1 MVKKVLPPLNE
12 QNQVPNIAGSGE
24 WKSEDATF
32 LEKLAKGLKMSGE
45 EVVSAADINSVPD
58 VWARVLIVRNGL
70 LDNSKSIVD
79 EWRGTLALLALAPYY
94 KHIYGLSSNIVN
106 IQDIKNNPYTNAGSP
121 DTNYAHIGKILFDV
135 KPQDTMAQG
144 QDWNAIGVLTFN
156 KKEISERIISICDYL
171 NLEKSFDSFVK
182 WIIDLR
188 KELNI
193 PHKLSEVVDEEKID
207 LDKLSKMAF
216 EDPSTSGNPKKLS
229 KADMKVMYEHS
240 ISGELF

>member
-70 LDNSKSIVD
+70 LDGSKSIVD
-79 EWRGTLALLALAPYY
+79 EWRGTLALLALEPYY
-94 KHIYGLSSNIVN
+94 KHIYDLSSDIVN
-106 IQDIKNNPYTNAGSP
+106 IQDIKNNPYTTAPTDG
-121 DTNYAHIGKILFDV
+121 DNYSHIGKILFDV
-135 KPQDTMAQG
+135 KPQDTMVQN

-156 KKEISERIISICDYL
+156 KKAIAVAVVILVVAIII
-171 NLEKSFDSFVK
+171 
-182 WIIDLR
+182 
-188 KELNI
+188 
-193 PHKLSEVVDEEKID
+193 
-207 LDKLSKMAF
+207 
-216 EDPSTSGNPKKLS
+216 
-229 KADMKVMYEHS
+229 
-240 ISGELF
+240 

>member
-1 MVKKVLPPLNE
+1 MVRKVLPPLNE

-45 EVVSAADINSVPD
+45 DVVSAADINSVPD

-94 KHIYGLSSNIVN
+94 KHIYELSSDIVT

-144 QDWNAIGVLTFN
+144 QDWNAIGVLNFN
-156 KKEISERIISICDYL
+156 KKAIAVINPYTMVAAARDYTSIENIRKLPWYEDGFLKDPCNAKDMRNEQYRVLSHYL
-171 NLEKSFDSFVK
+171 QNL
-182 WIIDLR
+182 ITGIQGLR
-188 KELNI
+188 
-193 PHKLSEVVDEEKID
+193 
-207 LDKLSKMAF
+207 
-216 EDPSTSGNPKKLS
+216 
-229 KADMKVMYEHS
+229 S
-240 ISGELF
+240 I

>member
-24 WKSEDATF
+24 WKAEDATF

-70 LDNSKSIVD
+70 VDNSKSIVD

-94 KHIYGLSSNIVN
+94 KHIYDLNSNIVN
-106 IQDIKNNPYTNAGSP
+106 IQDIKNNPYTNAGSA
-121 DTNYAHIGKILFDV
+121 DGKYSHIGKILFDV

-144 QDWNAIGVLTFN
+144 QDWNAVGVLNFN
-156 KKEISERIISICDYL
+156 KTGISVWSPIIPMSIIICQGTFPFFSLMIELRRIG
-171 NLEKSFDSFVK
+171 
-182 WIIDLR
+182 
-188 KELNI
+188 
-193 PHKLSEVVDEEKID
+193 KLQ
-207 LDKLSKMAF
+207 
-216 EDPSTSGNPKKLS
+216 
-229 KADMKVMYEHS
+229 
-240 ISGELF
+240 SGELKKTRIAWNLFLWSSSFSIGSQICLSV